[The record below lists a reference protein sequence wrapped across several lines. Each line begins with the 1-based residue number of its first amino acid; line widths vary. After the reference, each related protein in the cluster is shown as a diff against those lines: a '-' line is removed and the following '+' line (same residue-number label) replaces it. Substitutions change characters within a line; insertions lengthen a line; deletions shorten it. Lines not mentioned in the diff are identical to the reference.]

1 MATKSTIAMLRKVDT
16 EQSLRR
22 RLALMGLGLSPADLR
37 RVTGLRPKPLSGV
50 LSGWSSLNQEQAAA
64 VGRLAAKRARLL
76 FTLRPTKH

>member
-1 MATKSTIAMLRKVDT
+1 MATTTKGAAPKKIDT
-16 EQSLRR
+16 EQALRR
-22 RLALMGLGLSPADLR
+22 RMVLLGLGLSPADLR

-50 LSGWSSLNQEQAAA
+50 LSGWSSLSQEQAAA